1 MLGRGDMNKLLLF
14 TTWDYWKS
22 WHAHGS
28 AIPAWTEEHA
38 GPYEVSVEF
47 DASYIGEMT
56 DKGLFI
62 ISKKKPNAT
71 SQIHLFTKWDAL
83 DLWRRG
89 EIQRLNCWTKDHATQ
104 FEVLTSFTFD
114 EIHEHTYGGM
124 FIAKRQEEIFTYPK
138 LEEV

>member
-1 MLGRGDMNKLLLF
+1 MNKLLLF

-47 DASYIGEMT
+47 DASCIGEMT

-62 ISKKKPNAT
+62 ISKKNRMRPAK
-71 SQIHLFTKWDAL
+71 
-83 DLWRRG
+83 
-89 EIQRLNCWTKDHATQ
+89 
-104 FEVLTSFTFD
+104 FTFSPN
-114 EIHEHTYGGM
+114 GM
-124 FIAKRQEEIFTYPK
+124 R
-138 LEEV
+138 